1 MSGSNET
8 CETSYLFSSHFAP
21 ILVRNAAARKWS
33 VVALGLA
40 LLCGLPVIASAL
52 PVSVPA
58 LTASQLRGRILASAG
73 ESYAGYAES
82 NATFGLPSLAGLAD
96 LTSLLDGVTRMRVW
110 QAAPDR
116 WRVDVLSDAGER
128 DTYQLG
134 ARTYI
139 WASGQEL
146 LTEVLGQ
153 PSPRLPRPADLVPP
167 ALALRLLAEAGRG
180 ARYSVIAPLRV
191 AGQSAAGLRMT
202 PADPASTVGQ
212 VDIWAEP
219 ASGLPLMVEI
229 FGRGSRT
236 PALESQFFSV
246 DRWPPQAQVL
256 TPVRG
261 PGTGFNVT
269 SAGGR
274 NGRPHRRPADQR
286 GHRPPGG
293 LLPHLPDRRNGQRP
307 CAGTGRGRAG
317 DGPGSIAVITTR
329 ELTKRYGSV
338 CAVRSV
344 DLDVRA
350 GDRYGLLGPNGSGK
364 TTLVRML
371 LGLVYAT
378 SGQIEVMSQRIPRHV
393 REVLPQIGALIEEPA
408 ARSRPTPWACASAS
422 AWPAR

>member
-1 MSGSNET
+1 
-8 CETSYLFSSHFAP
+8 
-21 ILVRNAAARKWS
+21 LVRNAAARKWS

-96 LTSLLDGVTRMRVW
+96 LTSLLDGVTKMRVW

-153 PSPRLPRPADLVPP
+153 PSLRLPRPADLVPP

-229 FGRGSRT
+229 FSRGSRT
-236 PALESQFFSV
+236 PALESQFFAV
-246 DRWPPQAQVL
+246 GRWQPQAQVL

-269 SAGGR
+269 SASNLAGALNNLGLDGLPAQLAGRARIPVTTQFDSIGVYGGGLATFVVLGVRGENGR
-274 NGRPHRRPADQR
+274 NLVADTLSAGGTPVSVAGGTGARIGAPLINAVIVRPA
-286 GHRPPGG
+286 GFYVTF
-293 LLPHLPDRRNGQRP
+293 LI
-307 CAGTGRGRAG
+307 AGT
-317 DGPGSIAVITTR
+317 V
-329 ELTKRYGSV
+329 SV
-338 CAVRSV
+338 PVLEQA
-344 DLDVRA
+344 A
-350 GDRYGLLGPNGSGK
+350 A
-364 TTLVRML
+364 
-371 LGLVYAT
+371 GLVT
-378 SGQIEVMSQRIPRHV
+378 D
-393 REVLPQIGALIEEPA
+393 REALP
-408 ARSRPTPWACASAS
+408 
-422 AWPAR
+422 

>member
-1 MSGSNET
+1 M
-8 CETSYLFSSHFAP
+8 
-21 ILVRNAAARKWS
+21 RKWA

-73 ESYAGYAES
+73 EPYAGYAES

-96 LTSLLDGVTRMRVW
+96 LTSLLDGVTKMRVW

-139 WASGQEL
+139 WASGPEL
-146 LTEVLGQ
+146 LTEGLGQ
-153 PSPRLPRPADLVPP
+153 PALRLPR
-167 ALALRLLAEAGRG
+167 
-180 ARYSVIAPLRV
+180 
-191 AGQSAAGLRMT
+191 

-236 PALESQFFSV
+236 PALESQFFGV
-246 DRWPPQAQVL
+246 GRWQPRARVL

-269 SAGGR
+269 RASNLGGALNNLGLEGLPTQLADTLSAGGTALSVAGGTGAR
-274 NGRPHRRPADQR
+274 IGAPLINAVIVRPA
-286 GHRPPGG
+286 GFYVTF
-293 LLPHLPDRRNGQRP
+293 LI
-307 CAGTGRGRAG
+307 AGTVSAGVLARAAAELVA
-317 DGPGSIAVITTR
+317 DR
-329 ELTKRYGSV
+329 E
-338 CAVRSV
+338 A
-344 DLDVRA
+344 
-350 GDRYGLLGPNGSGK
+350 
-364 TTLVRML
+364 
-371 LGLVYAT
+371 
-378 SGQIEVMSQRIPRHV
+378 
-393 REVLPQIGALIEEPA
+393 EP
-408 ARSRPTPWACASAS
+408 
-422 AWPAR
+422 